1 MTTPVSRPRAGRSFG
16 RRRSNVRRNWSRVV
30 HLMMVAVTV
39 AIIVTTFLVI
49 AIWIVPMVMTQ
60 AAEAADVQSGA
71 ETAVAASKQPQGDA
85 PTAAAE
91 MAAISTPEWTSTT
104 EPTPEPTAEPT
115 VEPTVEPTPV
125 PEVPAPVPAAPAPA
139 AAAETASV
147 TEPSLPPAQ
156 VSEVLCTVLPGA
168 DNTMIYLRSAP
179 YLELNAVRTLGTLER
194 GIQPRILSQHT
205 NADGLFFKVRAP
217 DGVVGWVPA
226 ALCITQVGVLG
237 TLVPL
242 ELAVDVPTRAPM
254 VTSQV
259 QLGGSRQPPPVVSHE
274 ESAPP
279 GLFVPS
285 VSISCSPGDGR
296 TWFEGYVWVDGHPAS
311 GYRVWF
317 ASRFG
322 GDSWSQLSGPHEGYW
337 GWAAGYYAHIVDDPR
352 QAYVKHL
359 KVWVTDSA
367 GRRVST
373 DAEWDT
379 DCSYARIDFRLP

>member
-1 MTTPVSRPRAGRSFG
+1 MI
-16 RRRSNVRRNWSRVV
+16 
-30 HLMMVAVTV
+30 AVTV
-39 AIIVTTFLVI
+39 AIIVTTFLVM

-60 AAEAADVQSGA
+60 AAEAADEQSGA
-71 ETAVAASKQPQGDA
+71 ETAVAASEQPQGDA

-104 EPTPEPTAEPT
+104 EPTTEPTA
-115 VEPTVEPTPV
+115 EPTVEPTPV
-125 PEVPAPVPAAPAPA
+125 PEVTAPVPAAPAPA
-139 AAAETASV
+139 AAAETA
-147 TEPSLPPAQ
+147 TAPEPSLPPTQ
-156 VSEVLCTVLPGA
+156 IPEVLCTVLPGA

-179 YLELNAVRTLGTLER
+179 YLDLSAVRILGTLER
-194 GIQPRILSQHT
+194 GIQPRILSQHM

-217 DGVVGWVPA
+217 DGMVGWVPA

-237 TLVPL
+237 TSVPL
-242 ELAVDVPTRAPM
+242 ELPVDVPARAPIA
-254 VTSQV
+254 TSQ
-259 QLGGSRQPPPVVSHE
+259 LPSEGSSQPSPIVPHE
-274 ESAPP
+274 ESAPQ

-285 VSISCSPGDGR
+285 VSISCSPGNGR
-296 TWFEGYVWVDGHPAS
+296 TWFEGYVWVKDSPAN

-322 GDSWSQLSGPHEGYW
+322 GDSWSQISGPHEGYW

-352 QAYVKHL
+352 QANVKHL
-359 KVWVTDSA
+359 RVWVTDSE

-373 DAEWDT
+373 DADWDT